1 LIGSKESNF
10 KTVGKHFRNDIIT
23 IYEECPEGY
32 MDDYHLRN
40 QIEGCHG
47 SEKRNYNLKN
57 IEAKGIERVT
67 THLGMHLVS
76 VLAVSLCRLQ
86 NGVSEG
92 LTDTAGL
99 I

>member
-1 LIGSKESNF
+1 MCLQ
-10 KTVGKHFRNDIIT
+10 T
-23 IYEECPEGY
+23 IKNEIQGLLVKKLQKSY
-32 MDDYHLRN
+32 
-40 QIEGCHG
+40 
-47 SEKRNYNLKN
+47 YNIKN

-67 THLGMHLVS
+67 THLGMHLIS
-76 VLAVSLCRLQ
+76 VLVVSLCRLQ